1 MLLLMYTNIDLVLLF
16 EIREVEGMSEQYK
29 DSWIGI
35 NEAAEYLGVTKETIR
50 NWIKKQNGIQ
60 AQKIGKL
67 WKFKRSELDS
77 WVKSGKSADVVVS
90 NKL

>member
-1 MLLLMYTNIDLVLLF
+1 MMYTNIRRSVLF
-16 EIREVEGMSEQYK
+16 ELAEVARMSEQYK

-50 NWIKKQNGIQ
+50 NWIKKQNGIP

-77 WVKSGKSADVVVS
+77 WVKSGKSADV
-90 NKL
+90 

>member
-50 NWIKKQNGIQ
+50 NWIKKQNGIP

>member
-1 MLLLMYTNIDLVLLF
+1 
-16 EIREVEGMSEQYK
+16 MSEQYK

-77 WVKSGKSADVVVS
+77 WVKSGKSADV
-90 NKL
+90 

>member
-1 MLLLMYTNIDLVLLF
+1 
-16 EIREVEGMSEQYK
+16 MSEQYK

-35 NEAAEYLGVTKETIR
+35 NEAAEDLGVTKETIR
-50 NWIKKQNGIQ
+50 NWIKKQNGIP

-77 WVKSGKSADVVVS
+77 WVKSGKSADV
-90 NKL
+90 

>member
-1 MLLLMYTNIDLVLLF
+1 
-16 EIREVEGMSEQYK
+16 MSEQYK

-50 NWIKKQNGIQ
+50 SWIKKQNGIP

-77 WVKSGKSADVVVS
+77 WVKSGKSADV
-90 NKL
+90 